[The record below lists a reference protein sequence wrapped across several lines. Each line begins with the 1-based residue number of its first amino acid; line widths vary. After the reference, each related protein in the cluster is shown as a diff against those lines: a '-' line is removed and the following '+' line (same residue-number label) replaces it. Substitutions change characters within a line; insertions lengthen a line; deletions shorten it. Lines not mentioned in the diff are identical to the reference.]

1 LEQRW
6 RANQAPRIEE
16 YLLRV
21 PTEWRSVAL
30 VELIAQ
36 EVDLRRAGGQSVEAQ
51 EYHDRFPKDGDQ
63 VDAAFDLLRRSA
75 ETDPPLQRMGAMGLS
90 DTADVPRSP
99 AHADEAVPE
108 KIGRYGVQRRLGTG
122 GFGAV
127 YLAHDPDLDRLVALK
142 VPRPGRFSSEEE
154 RLQFIG
160 EAKTA
165 AQLEH
170 AGIVTVYDVF
180 CDAERVVIVQKYIPG
195 QDLGTCLN
203 SGPLKPEQACNM
215 TAVIAD
221 TLAFAHRRGFVH
233 RDLKPGNILLDE
245 QGQPHVA
252 DFGLAVH
259 ESIQH
264 RRRWERSGTP
274 AYMSP
279 EQVRGE
285 THRLDG
291 RSDIWSLGV
300 VFYEMLTGRLP
311 FVGRNRQE
319 LFDEIQHRAP
329 RPPRQIDPQLP
340 AELERICL
348 KCLSK
353 RVTDRYSSAVD
364 LADDLRHW
372 LRGDRSPA
380 AAEPTARRVK
390 VVPKGL
396 RSFGAEDADFFL
408 DLLPGPRDRD
418 GLPENIRFWKLRIE
432 ETDAD
437 HTFSVGL
444 IYGPSG
450 CGKSSLVKAGL
461 LPRLA
466 AHVMPI
472 YVEAT
477 PADTEVR
484 LLRRLRKAC
493 PDIPAELSLPELFAS
508 LREGAWVPR
517 GKKIVIVLDQF
528 EQWLHAKRGEQETP
542 LVQALRH
549 CDGGRVQGLVLV
561 RDDFFTA
568 TKRFMEALEIG
579 LVDGHNMSLV
589 DRFDPLHARRVL
601 AEFGRAYGRLAEA
614 VDELMPDQ
622 QAFLDGAVDGLCE
635 DGKVICVRLA
645 LFADMMKGK
654 PWTAASLRQVGG
666 AAGLGVTFLE
676 ETFSAATAPA
686 QHRLHQQAARG
697 VLQALLPASGTDI
710 KGGIRSHEQLLESSG
725 YGRRPSDF
733 NELIRLL
740 DSDMRLITPTEP
752 EDAASQDESTERTE
766 SAQRFYQLTHDYLV
780 PSLRDWLTRKQK
792 ETRRGRAELRLGERA
807 ALWNAKPENRH
818 LPAWWECLNIWLLT
832 SCKTWTEP
840 QREMMR
846 RARRVL
852 GLRWGSAL
860 LVTLVIGIAVQQVV
874 SSFRLRNLR
883 ERTQTAVAAM
893 STARGAVVPRAIED
907 LENLPR
913 DMVLAELSSRFADS
927 DESRQPSLAYAMAHF
942 GDVRTQYLVTY
953 IWSAPP
959 DEVDNLVTALRRVN
973 QDAVAEVRRMVDLAP
988 LAWHQARFAILAL
1001 HLGESSITQSMLQFA
1016 RDPIRRTVFIDT
1028 FESWHGDVTALA
1040 QLAAGIADGASRSGM
1055 CLAIGGMPPKDV
1067 TAEAKQAWQ
1076 PLLSEWYQTQ
1086 PDPSTHSAAGWVLR
1100 KWQLPLPKIAPSRGP
1115 VNGHQWFVNSVGMTM
1130 LRIPEGAFCRALV
1143 RELGTE
1149 DGVQEVRLTRPFF
1162 LSDRETSR
1170 ALFRQFM
1177 DDTDYRHE
1185 NPKDR
1190 SGPTKRVTTTP
1201 QHPIE
1206 EVTWYDAAKFCNWLS
1221 RKEGLTPCYRPSG
1234 KMMKTWHADTGKESE
1249 EELWEP
1255 VLEADG
1261 YRLPTEAQWE
1271 YACRA
1276 GTETSFAHGDDHSLL
1291 HKYARFSRPLDL
1303 TYFAKLPE
1311 LGSIECGIKMPN
1323 AWGLFDMHGN
1333 VSEWCQDWWGEY
1345 PDASSLEA
1353 PQGPAGPEFGTEF
1366 RVKRGGDHWSDASE
1380 CGSSERITRL
1390 MLRDVGLPSDGAGF
1404 RVALIP
1410 FDSQVSKPAEP
1421 RSPAKGIRTERSSVE
1436 PAR

>member
-1 LEQRW
+1 
-6 RANQAPRIEE
+6 
-16 YLLRV
+16 
-21 PTEWRSVAL
+21 
-30 VELIAQ
+30 
-36 EVDLRRAGGQSVEAQ
+36 
-51 EYHDRFPKDGDQ
+51 
-63 VDAAFDLLRRSA
+63 
-75 ETDPPLQRMGAMGLS
+75 
-90 DTADVPRSP
+90 
-99 AHADEAVPE
+99 
-108 KIGRYGVQRRLGTG
+108 
-122 GFGAV
+122 
-127 YLAHDPDLDRLVALK
+127 
-142 VPRPGRFSSEEE
+142 
-154 RLQFIG
+154 
-160 EAKTA
+160 
-165 AQLEH
+165 
-170 AGIVTVYDVF
+170 
-180 CDAERVVIVQKYIPG
+180 
-195 QDLGTCLN
+195 
-203 SGPLKPEQACNM
+203 
-215 TAVIAD
+215 
-221 TLAFAHRRGFVH
+221 
-233 RDLKPGNILLDE
+233 
-245 QGQPHVA
+245 
-252 DFGLAVH
+252 
-259 ESIQH
+259 
-264 RRRWERSGTP
+264 
-274 AYMSP
+274 
-279 EQVRGE
+279 
-285 THRLDG
+285 
-291 RSDIWSLGV
+291 
-300 VFYEMLTGRLP
+300 
-311 FVGRNRQE
+311 
-319 LFDEIQHRAP
+319 
-329 RPPRQIDPQLP
+329 
-340 AELERICL
+340 
-348 KCLSK
+348 
-353 RVTDRYSSAVD
+353 
-364 LADDLRHW
+364 
-372 LRGDRSPA
+372 
-380 AAEPTARRVK
+380 
-390 VVPKGL
+390 
-396 RSFGAEDADFFL
+396 
-408 DLLPGPRDRD
+408 
-418 GLPENIRFWKLRIE
+418 
-432 ETDAD
+432 
-437 HTFSVGL
+437 
-444 IYGPSG
+444 
-450 CGKSSLVKAGL
+450 
-461 LPRLA
+461 
-466 AHVMPI
+466 
-472 YVEAT
+472 
-477 PADTEVR
+477 
-484 LLRRLRKAC
+484 
-493 PDIPAELSLPELFAS
+493 
-508 LREGAWVPR
+508 
-517 GKKIVIVLDQF
+517 
-528 EQWLHAKRGEQETP
+528 
-542 LVQALRH
+542 
-549 CDGGRVQGLVLV
+549 
-561 RDDFFTA
+561 
-568 TKRFMEALEIG
+568 
-579 LVDGHNMSLV
+579 
-589 DRFDPLHARRVL
+589 
-601 AEFGRAYGRLAEA
+601 
-614 VDELMPDQ
+614 
-622 QAFLDGAVDGLCE
+622 
-635 DGKVICVRLA
+635 
-645 LFADMMKGK
+645 
-654 PWTAASLRQVGG
+654 
-666 AAGLGVTFLE
+666 LE

-818 LPAWWECLNIWLLT
+818 LPAWWEYLNIWLLT

-840 QREMMR
+840 QRKMMR

-860 LVTLVIGIAVQQVV
+860 LVTLVIGITVQQVV

-883 ERTQTAVAAM
+883 ERIQTAVAAM
-893 STARGAVVPRAIED
+893 STARGVLVPRAIED

-913 DMVLAELSSRFADS
+913 DMVLSELSSRFAGS